1 MVALAGA
8 AVPRP
13 RVTARSRRA
22 GGAQA
27 PGDAVLDLSGAG
39 AAVVRL
45 GNGLQQDGDVVRAI
59 RVGTL
64 RATRQNKHWVQ
75 SSQKRYTA
83 AVEDVVVGII
93 VDRHVELFL
102 RSIRGLNTF
111 FAWWQNFAVDIR
123 GTSTAT
129 LPVLAFEGATRR
141 NRPNLKVGA
150 AVYARVVK
158 THPDMEPELACT
170 DAGGKGAGFGPL
182 VGGYLFDT
190 STGLAR
196 MLLSRPTCAVLAALG
211 ENMSFELAVGL
222 NGRVWVNTASPASTV
237 LVSNGIMNA
246 EFLSPAQQQIMVKK
260 LLRPAH

>member
-1 MVALAGA
+1 MAAGGPRGVAAKAGA
-8 AVPRP
+8 SSPLVDHV
-13 RVTARSRRA
+13 VT
-22 GGAQA
+22 

-45 GNGLQQDGDVVRAI
+45 GSGLQQDGDVVRAT

-64 RATRQNKHWVQ
+64 RVTRQNKHWVQ

-83 AVEDVVVGII
+83 AVEDVVIGII
-93 VDRHVELFL
+93 VDRHVE
-102 RSIRGLNTF
+102 
-111 FAWWQNFAVDIR
+111 NFAVDIR
-123 GTSTAT
+123 GTSKAT

-141 NRPNLKVGA
+141 NKPNLKVGA

-260 LLRPAH
+260 LLRPAQ